1 MKKKSFQIIFS
12 LFFICFCL
20 FISFFIFAKFRIKKV
35 IVVFPFQ
42 EVYGLSVSAYKNILF
57 FNTAD
62 FSQYLIKRNP
72 RVKSVTIEKILPNTL
87 RIDLKPRIPKAYVKT
102 SLRTQYI
109 DDDGVLLPVEKESEI
124 KLPVIM
130 VPNTIFFGTE
140 KTDWRLIKAVSIL
153 DQMEKASISIDQM
166 VIDEKKSVFILYLN
180 TKSEIIIPQSA
191 DPAVTAA
198 SLQIIIIRFRIE
210 GKFISKVDFQFDK
223 PIVILS
229 NGENMSSH

>member
-1 MKKKSFQIIFS
+1 MKKKSFQIILS

-42 EVYGLSVSAYKNILF
+42 EAYGLSVSAHKNILF

-62 FSQYLIKRNP
+62 FSEYLMKRNP

-87 RIDLKPRIPKAYVKT
+87 RIDLKARIPKAYVKD

-109 DDDGVLLPVEKESEI
+109 DDDGVLLPVERESEI
-124 KLPVIM
+124 KLPVIIART
-130 VPNTIFFGTE
+130 TIFFGTE

-153 DQMEKASISIDQM
+153 TQMEKESISIEQI
-166 VIDEKKSVFILYLN
+166 VIDGEKSVFHVYLN
-180 TKSEIIIPQSA
+180 AKSEIIIPQSA

-198 SLQIIIIRFRIE
+198 SLQTIIARFRIE